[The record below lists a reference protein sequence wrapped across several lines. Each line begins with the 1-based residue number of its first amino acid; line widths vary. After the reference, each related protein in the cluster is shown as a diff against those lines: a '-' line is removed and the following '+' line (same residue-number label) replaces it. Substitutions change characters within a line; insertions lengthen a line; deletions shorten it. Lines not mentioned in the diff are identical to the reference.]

1 MDALSNRDL
10 GNFRSGSG
18 QIFVMFCEPSLSRL
32 NTWSCWRV
40 TALVECCDHEGTYW
54 VGDLCQLDPEI
65 PNSTLNCHTVISVIH
80 FTSPLNVVTVSHL
93 RTPQDP
99 PGGAGGRFCRER
111 ETSGR
116 PCSDFCHH
124 ESTLDER
131 QKMDGW
137 MDGWMD
143 GRTDG
148 RTDGWMDVTSCRVFR
163 LTRITNMSST
173 IRHSGSFILK

>member
-1 MDALSNRDL
+1 MSGSEQLEHQLVPLPMDALSNRDL

-111 ETSGR
+111 DVWT
-116 PCSDFCHH
+116 
-124 ESTLDER
+124 TL
-131 QKMDGW
+131 
-137 MDGWMD
+137 
-143 GRTDG
+143 
-148 RTDGWMDVTSCRVFR
+148 FR
-163 LTRITNMSST
+163 LLPSRVD
-173 IRHSGSFILK
+173 SG